1 MSWWQQPKVNKV
13 IMTMIYADFLLISA
27 TGFLAPIYAVFVTKQ
42 VAGASLAT
50 VGFVTTLFWVVKSAM
65 QLPVSSYIDSV
76 KGERDDFRVMVTGA
90 VIASAVPLLY
100 YLFVRE
106 TWQMFA
112 VETLN
117 GIGYAML
124 VPTWLAIYTRHIDR
138 HREGWEWMLHS
149 NAVGLGFA
157 ITSSVGG
164 VLAERFGF
172 SIIFLLTSAFSF
184 VGAALLTL
192 IGKDMDG
199 TAPRSGSSTAFVIA
213 AEKEKLP

>member
-13 IMTMIYADFLLISA
+13 IMTMIYSDFLLISA

-42 VAGASLAT
+42 VQGASLAT
-50 VGFVTTLFWVVKSAM
+50 VGFVTTLFWVVKSVM
-65 QLPVSSYIDSV
+65 QLPVSSYIDAV
-76 KGERDDFRVMVTGA
+76 KGEKDDFVFMVAGA
-90 VIASAVPLLY
+90 LIVSLVPLLY
-100 YLFVRE
+100 YFFVRE

-149 NAVGLGFA
+149 NAIGLGFA
-157 ITSSVGG
+157 VTSTVGG

-172 SIIFLLTSAFSF
+172 GVIFLLTAGFSF
-184 VGAALLTL
+184 VGSLLLLL
-192 IGKDMDG
+192 IRKDMDG
-199 TAPRSGSSTAFVIA
+199 AKPGSVAAALAIA
-213 AEKEKLP
+213 AEREKLP